1 MGRRERAQYIDRM
14 PALPRPR
21 HQPSAAGGFW
31 SWLTGLP
38 GAPCRTCGRWQRD
51 VICPD
56 CLHLLAPVP
65 SRCPRCAITLP
76 AAYPAGEP
84 CGLCED
90 YPPAFDRAVAAIDY
104 VAPWTGLIGRL
115 KFHEEAALAAT
126 LGGLLAERVAP
137 TLRRMR
143 PAERPWVLAAPLS
156 DTRLRERGY
165 NQAALLARH
174 VAGTL
179 RLPFLPHALHKTRH
193 TDRLM
198 GLSADE
204 RRAAIRGAYAVR
216 ADVAPRLAGRHV
228 ALVDDVMTTGATLDE
243 LTRTLEAAGVR
254 SVSAW
259 VLART
264 PAPERAPGPT
274 RPAT

>member
-1 MGRRERAQYIDRM
+1 M

-21 HQPSAAGGFW
+21 HQPPATGGFW

-38 GAPCRTCGRWQRD
+38 GAPCRTCGRWQGQ
-51 VICPD
+51 VICQD
-56 CLHLLAPVP
+56 CLALLAPHRP
-65 SRCPRCAITLP
+65 RCPRCAITLP
-76 AAYPAGEP
+76 AAHPAGEP
-84 CGLCED
+84 CLLCED
-90 YPPAFDRAVAAIDY
+90 YPPAFDRAVAAVDY
-104 VAPWTGLIGRL
+104 VAPWTALIGRL
-115 KFHEEAALAAT
+115 KFHEEAALAAA

-137 TLRRMR
+137 TLRRLR
-143 PAERPWVLAAPLS
+143 PAERPLVVAAPLS
-156 DTRLRERGY
+156 TSRLRERGY
-165 NQAALLARH
+165 NQAGLLAQH
-174 VAGTL
+174 VAGSL
-179 RLPFLPHALHKTRH
+179 RLTCVPHALQKTRH

-216 ADVAPRLAGRHV
+216 ADMAPKLEGRHV

-243 LTRTLEAAGVR
+243 LTRTLEGVGVR

-264 PAPERAPGPT
+264 PAPER
-274 RPAT
+274 PADFNARQARG